1 MKYVIIEKKD
11 ADRYVL
17 YDAENK
23 GMCCVSKYTLQ
34 QLRDDKHQ
42 IIGLNSTT
50 GSVKAG
56 DITIM
61 TLDGKVRT
69 KNVTYEVANTKR
81 SAATVEKGI
90 KLPNKHETDV
100 YLLEFVIVNRVS
112 MDWDG
117 DLKKINPEFTSK
129 IKKYALSIG
138 NNSYYLEDDSIYVD
152 VPGTRKKTK
161 QMVKK
166 IPINNKQIGNI
177 LRKSYSSHL
186 KIDQIM
192 EQIEKLKEQRYVAY
206 SICAETSNAILKVL
220 GYLKT
225 DEFIDEFKSN
235 LSSMVRGAIEDY
247 KYIISINR
255 KMDNTYTIDIA
266 RDEDIIKYFRSA
278 SFIYEEYDGTIFLAD
293 DYEHDKEYQSYL
305 NRYKETLPIKK
316 KPDELYLSVGG
327 DKDCLSCHTI
337 YHLNVMELTQNTA
350 RKLAIE
356 FCK

>member
-42 IIGLNSTT
+42 IVGLNSTT
-50 GSVKAG
+50 GSVKTG

-61 TLDGKVRT
+61 TLDEKVRM

-100 YLLEFVIVNRVS
+100 YLLEFVIVNRVP

-192 EQIEKLKEQRYVAY
+192 EQIEKLKEQRYVEY
-206 SICAETSNAILKVL
+206 LVCAETSNTILKVL

-327 DKDCLSCHTI
+327 DKDWLSCHTI